1 MGISVQT
8 WKFDRPH
15 YKSIPRWRNLDF
27 SAACTQAHREP
38 TVHLS
43 NYPRGL
49 RAHPGEGTWTRLPS
63 YNLMVSL
70 IFQSTRLS
78 INGPFADTS
87 ADKSKLVER
96 HHVVCLLSSVRR
108 MCNVELCGR
117 LS

>member
-1 MGISVQT
+1 MEISVQT
-8 WKFDRPH
+8 WKFDRPL
-15 YKSIPRWRNLDF
+15 YKSISRWRNLDF

-38 TVHLS
+38 TVQLS

-49 RAHPGEGTWTRLPS
+49 CAHPEEATWTRLPS
-63 YNLMVSL
+63 YNLMVPL

-96 HHVVCLLSSVRR
+96 HHVVCLLSFVHG
-108 MCNVELCGR
+108 MCNVELCSR